1 MSKPASHPRVFRIH
15 RPIFHLRPRHFPWRI
30 ARPALQTAAMT
41 RASIERSIKIFLV
54 ALILTFLWTVWKVG
68 LMVGWF

>member
-1 MSKPASHPRVFRIH
+1 MSKPASGRIVFSNG
-15 RPIFHLRPRHFPWRI
+15 PLIFQRAPPHFPWRI